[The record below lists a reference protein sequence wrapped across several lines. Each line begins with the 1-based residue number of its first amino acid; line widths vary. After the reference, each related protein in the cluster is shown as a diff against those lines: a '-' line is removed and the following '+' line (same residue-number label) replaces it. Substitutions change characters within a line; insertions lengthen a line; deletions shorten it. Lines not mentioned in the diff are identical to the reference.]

1 MITDPV
7 VYAVAVLCVISLGLS
22 KGGFSGVGTIA
33 APLLSLVVPPVQ
45 ALGILLPIL
54 LVQDVVTIWAY
65 RHTWDRW
72 NLAVLIPGQL
82 IGTGIAW
89 LLAFY
94 VSDAYVR
101 LVIGMIA
108 IAFVLNHWFG
118 RRPAEQPGRPP
129 VAKGVFWGAIAG
141 LTSFLA
147 NAAAP
152 PFQVFVLPQRLAKEV
167 FVGTLT
173 IFLAFGNVLKIVALL
188 HAGRARLEQSGDL
201 GRAAAAGDR
210 RQYGGGLAGAADADG
225 DFLQSP
231 LCADLPGRLRADPR
245 RADGDFNALRPSSV

>member
-1 MITDPV
+1 MITDPL
-7 VYAVAVLCVISLGLS
+7 VYAVAVISVIALGLS

-33 APLLSLVVPPVQ
+33 APLLSLVVPPLQ

-65 RHTWDRW
+65 RRTWDAW
-72 NLAVLIPGQL
+72 NLSVLIPGQI
-82 IGTGIAW
+82 IGVGVAW

-101 LVIGMIA
+101 LAIGVIA

-129 VAKGVFWGAIAG
+129 VIKGMFWGGLAG

-152 PFQVFVLPQRLAKEV
+152 PFQIFVLPQRLAKEV

-173 IFLAFGNVLKIVALL
+173 IFLAFGNALKVIPYYTL
-188 HAGRARLEQSGDL
+188 
-201 GRAAAAGDR
+201 
-210 RQYGGGLAGAADADG
+210 GGLDWGNLATSAVLFPLAIAANMAGVWLVRRTPTELFYKVLYVLI
-225 DFLQSP
+225 FLVGCEQIRIG
-231 LCADLPGRLRADPR
+231 LTGILTR
-245 RADGDFNALRPSSV
+245 

>member
-1 MITDPV
+1 MPD
-7 VYAVAVLCVISLGLS
+7 
-22 KGGFSGVGTIA
+22 SG
-33 APLLSLVVPPVQ
+33 Q
-45 ALGILLPIL
+45 IL
-54 LVQDVVTIWAY
+54 
-65 RHTWDRW
+65 
-72 NLAVLIPGQL
+72 
-82 IGTGIAW
+82 GTGVAW

-101 LVIGMIA
+101 LAIGVIA

-118 RRPAEQPGRPP
+118 RRPAEQTERPP

-173 IFLAFGNVLKIVALL
+173 IFLAFGNVLKIGPYYTL
-188 HAGRARLEQSGDL
+188 
-201 GRAAAAGDR
+201 
-210 RQYGGGLAGAADADG
+210 GGLDWSNLATSAVLLPLAIAANVAGVWLVRRTPTEIFYKVLYVLI
-225 DFLQSP
+225 FLVGCEQIREG
-231 LCADLPGRLRADPR
+231 LTAIFTR
-245 RADGDFNALRPSSV
+245 